1 MKIEKLQNQREAEV
15 PEELPQNN
23 ELTGT
28 DFDLREVCQG
38 FKTWH
43 NPNNGFAVGRLH
55 YSADPVKRGAE
66 WKRKARQGLT
76 WAEWM
81 REYEIVWSSFEGV
94 PVYGDDFSRAFHVS
108 KEALEWQRGY
118 PVVRGWDFGLGAGG
132 MACVFAQLLSHSRLY
147 VYREVLASDTD
158 IEHFAP
164 EVKRLSAEWFPN
176 CVKWFDIADATG
188 VNRNQINKRSCYDVL
203 RSEGMTPQ
211 PGEISIVKRRQAVT
225 KFLQGAK
232 QGQPKLLLDSEGCPT
247 LLSGFEGGY
256 CYTYA
261 KDGQLREA
269 AEKNEY
275 SHPHDAL
282 QMICSRVD
290 RLPLRSTAST
300 VTIGG
305 PRYGFGEQPIG
316 AMNGQ
321 P

>member
-1 MKIEKLQNQREAEV
+1 MRIEKLQNQREAEV
-15 PEELPQNN
+15 PEELPEDNPANGIYFNVQ
-23 ELTGT
+23 
-28 DFDLREVCQG
+28 EVLEG

-55 YSADPVKRGAE
+55 YRADPAKRTPE
-66 WKRKARQGLT
+66 WKRRARQGLT

-108 KEALEWQRGY
+108 QEPLEWSKGY
-118 PVVRGWDFGLGAGG
+118 PIVRGWDFGLGAGG
-132 MACVFAQLLSHSRLY
+132 MACVFAQLLSHGRLL
-147 VYREVLASDTD
+147 VYREITASDTD

-164 EVKRLSAEWFPN
+164 EVKRMSAEWFPG
-176 CVKWFDIADATG
+176 CVKYFDIADATG
-188 VNRNQINKRSCYDVL
+188 VNRNQVNKRSCYDVL
-203 RSEGMTPQ
+203 RDLQFTPQ
-211 PGEISIVKRRQAVT
+211 PGEISIIKRRQAVT
-225 KFLQGAK
+225 KFLQGNK
-232 QGQPKLLLDSEGCPT
+232 QGRAKILLDPEGCPM

-261 KDGQLREA
+261 KDGQLKEG

-290 RLPLRSTAST
+290 KLPLQSSAST
-300 VTIGG
+300 LTIGG
-305 PRYGFGEQPIG
+305 PRYSFGKQLTG
-316 AMNGQ
+316 ATA
-321 P
+321 